1 MEKELGALWK
11 RSGKNGEY
19 MSGVIEINGV
29 VTTIVLFP
37 IKTKKNERQPDWRIM
52 KAEPKQS
59 EEEKIVE
66 VPQDLN
72 PDDVPF

>member
-11 RSGKNGEY
+11 RKGKSGEY

-29 VTTIVLFP
+29 VVTIVAFP
-37 IKTKKNERQPDWRIM
+37 IKDKKNPNQPDWRIM
-52 KAEPKQS
+52 KSLPKEKKD
-59 EEEKIVE
+59 EEVIE